1 MRLDRLRDETAWVDP
16 AIQLWNR
23 PLARNLLYGRP
34 GADPPALG
42 EVLTDA
48 DLYDL
53 LRRLPDGLQ
62 TPLGEGGG
70 LLSGGEGQ
78 RVRLGRALLRSPAR
92 LVILDEPF
100 RGLDRPRRRE
110 LLRRVR
116 RLWQGATFLCIT
128 HDVGETLD
136 FERVLVVEAGR
147 ITEDGPPA
155 ILAADP
161 GSRYRALLDAEHGV
175 REGLWSGTIWRRL
188 RLVDGRLEGGE
199 RSEAI
204 RDVSTNGD
212 QLAGRPPW

>member
-1 MRLDRLRDETAWVDP
+1 MSC
-16 AIQLWNR
+16 
-23 PLARNLLYGRP
+23 
-34 GADPPALG
+34 
-42 EVLTDA
+42 
-48 DLYDL
+48 
-53 LRRLPDGLQ
+53 LRRG
-62 TPLGEGGG
+62 
-70 LLSGGEGQ
+70 
-78 RVRLGRALLRSPAR
+78 
-92 LVILDEPF
+92 
-100 RGLDRPRRRE
+100 
-110 LLRRVR
+110 R

-212 QLAGRPPW
+212 QLAGRPPR